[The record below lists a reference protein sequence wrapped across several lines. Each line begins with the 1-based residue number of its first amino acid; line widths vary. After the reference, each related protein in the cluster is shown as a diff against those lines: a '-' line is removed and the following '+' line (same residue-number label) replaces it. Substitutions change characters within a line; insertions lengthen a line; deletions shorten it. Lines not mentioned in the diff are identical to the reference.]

1 MGDLFSGLEEFGLD
15 KLKGMDVYKKE
26 ESLDHASGKK
36 EPPKFVESDYLF
48 DKTHTCPVCDNTFKS
63 KMVRT
68 GRVKL
73 LSVDSDLR
81 PKYQS
86 VDSLKYDAILCN
98 KCGYAALSRF
108 FSYMTVTQAKLIKA
122 KISTSFKANE
132 TPVTVYTYDEAI
144 KRHKLALL
152 STIVSNGKLSER
164 AYICLKIGWLYRGKR
179 ETLPKTT
186 KDFVKVQVEL
196 KQQEDDFLL
205 KAYEGFYSAIM
216 KETSYPMC
224 GMDEY
229 TVWYLIAE
237 LARRAKKYEEA
248 LRLVSKII
256 VARDANERIKSK
268 ARIIKDEIK
277 KSQQTEPTPKS

>member
-1 MGDLFSGLEEFGLD
+1 M
-15 KLKGMDVYKKE
+15 
-26 ESLDHASGKK
+26 
-36 EPPKFVESDYLF
+36 
-48 DKTHTCPVCDNTFKS
+48 
-63 KMVRT
+63 
-68 GRVKL
+68 
-73 LSVDSDLR
+73 
-81 PKYQS
+81 
-86 VDSLKYDAILCN
+86 
-98 KCGYAALSRF
+98 
-108 FSYMTVTQAKLIKA
+108 
-122 KISTSFKANE
+122 
-132 TPVTVYTYDEAI
+132 
-144 KRHKLALL
+144 
-152 STIVSNGKLSER
+152 
-164 AYICLKIGWLYRGKR
+164 
-179 ETLPKTT
+179 PKTT

-277 KSQQTEPTPKS
+277 KSQQT